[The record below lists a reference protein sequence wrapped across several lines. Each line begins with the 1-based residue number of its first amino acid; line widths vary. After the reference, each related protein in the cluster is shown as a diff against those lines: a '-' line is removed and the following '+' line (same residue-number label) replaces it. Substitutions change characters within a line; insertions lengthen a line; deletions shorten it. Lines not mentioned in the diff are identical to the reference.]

1 MSGDRANFSDSGQSA
16 NQQAEATPF
25 HDNLH
30 SAAQSER
37 SEQAHPLKHC
47 SPDMP
52 VLGARDL
59 KGDDLAKFQSVWADS
74 YECWAKVAEPIRS
87 VITNAARQQEHGT
100 PEEAESSLKW
110 ARNYCAKVEEVVNDN
125 IKTATEGMDKRIAV
139 GRQSFSPGADGKPIP
154 ETLYAMFPP
163 PETKIIDGHVAV
175 PLHSADPRREA
186 ELRAM
191 PPSLA
196 NYATVFEMK
205 FALAAM
211 DVIPKRKPGS

>member
-1 MSGDRANFSDSGQSA
+1 MSGDRANFSDSGQQSD
-16 NQQAEATPF
+16 QQTETTPF
-25 HDNLH
+25 HETDLH
-30 SAAQSER
+30 SAPSER
-37 SEQAHPLKHC
+37 AEAASPLKHC

-52 VLGARDL
+52 VVAARDL
-59 KGDDLAKFQSVWADS
+59 KGDDLQKFRESWNNS
-74 YECWAKVAEPIRS
+74 YEQWEKVAQPVRS
-87 VITNAARQQEHGT
+87 VIANAERQQEHGT
-100 PEEAESSLKW
+100 SEEAESSLKW

-125 IKTATEGMDKRIAV
+125 IKAATSDMDKRVAV
-139 GRQSFSPGADGKPIP
+139 GRQSFSPGPDGKPIP

-163 PETKIIDGHVAV
+163 PETKIIDGHVAI

-186 ELRAM
+186 ELRSM

-211 DVIPKRKPGS
+211 DVIPRRKQA